1 LSAKKPDEQ
10 EQTNMS
16 WQATTWVTKFSR
28 HRGSDL
34 LTLMMISNHSD
45 PDGGNAFPSV
55 RTLAGETRL
64 TIRAV
69 QYILRR
75 LADSGELKIAEAAG
89 PGGTNMYTIVGMATW
104 PQGYSPEE
112 KRRIKEQWRREDEAS
127 GAPHEGEFTP
137 PHEEGFT
144 PANISPMQTLLH
156 QGGANAIA
164 PIKVHEGNLLSSPK
178 VEDNNGSSEAPKTK
192 SRTRKKAPATPAPDT
207 YPLDEGHLEKAREY
221 GFRGDMAALEF
232 ATKKFLSFHKARGT
246 TFASWD
252 AGWQTWI
259 MNTVS
264 YGDDLTGTGRLNGS
278 GPYPP
283 APAAGEGAEAL
294 PAPREKHSCG
304 FPGCP
309 KQIYTRFC
317 EVHGDI
323 RAKFSE
329 LKPQYQQ
336 QIAEGEGA
344 ATQ

>member
-1 LSAKKPDEQ
+1 
-10 EQTNMS
+10 MS

-112 KRRIKEQWRREDEAS
+112 KRRIKEQWRREDEAK
-127 GAPHEGEFTP
+127 GEPHEGDFTP
-137 PHEEGFT
+137 THEEGFT
-144 PANISPMQTLLH
+144 PANIAPMQTLLH
-156 QGGANAIA
+156 QGGAKTIA

-178 VEDNNGSSEAPKTK
+178 VEDNNGAPVTK
-192 SRTRKKAPATPAPDT
+192 SRSRKKPQGTPAPDS

-221 GFRGDMAALEF
+221 GFRGDLAALEF
-232 ATKKFLSFHKARGT
+232 TTNKFLEFHKARGT

-252 AGWQTWI
+252 AGWRTWV
-259 MNTVS
+259 MNTIS

-278 GPYPP
+278 GPHPP
-283 APAAGEGAEAL
+283 GEGAGAEV
-294 PAPREKHSCG
+294 PVPPSREKHSCG

-323 RAKFSE
+323 RAKFNE

-336 QIAEGEGA
+336 QITEAEGAEA
-344 ATQ
+344 Q